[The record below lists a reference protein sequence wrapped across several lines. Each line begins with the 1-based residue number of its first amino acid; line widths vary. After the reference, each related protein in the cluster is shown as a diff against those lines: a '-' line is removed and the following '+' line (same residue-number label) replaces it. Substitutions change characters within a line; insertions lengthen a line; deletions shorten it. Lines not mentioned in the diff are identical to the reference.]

1 MTHDIVALLQA
12 QATTRAYLKRK
23 DCTMSSS
30 SGKFYDDVQCSFK
43 QHLQQELKQ
52 SQTEVLLKDGE
63 SMEDGVSTKMF
74 PGDINILGHADD
86 APLESDVRAVRSQF
100 FSDAKVLQTPLN
112 LLLPQVT
119 VAGEKGTANGD
130 WKVVQADQKVVL
142 WAFFLVMV
150 EKKLESGKGIEEST
164 DVYEKMSKASVAI
177 DVMLL
182 AMQPE
187 DTLWAEWNKSSDLS
201 VVSLQTST
209 DRFSYIF
216 HFMVKLQA
224 ERQKKNLAVKV
235 QRTDI
240 FKAFVTAE
248 KEGKFTT
255 PQGKKGIRR
264 QQDVDSVMASGE
276 LLRVW
281 KLYGACYM
289 ADPWEL

>member
-1 MTHDIVALLQA
+1 
-12 QATTRAYLKRK
+12 
-23 DCTMSSS
+23 MSSS
-30 SGKFYDDVQCSFK
+30 SGNFYDDVQHSFK
-43 QHLQQELKQ
+43 QHLQQELKP

-86 APLESDVRAVRSQF
+86 APLEADVRAFKNQF
-100 FSDAKVLQTPLN
+100 FSDAKILQTPLN

-130 WKVVQADQKVVL
+130 WKVVQTDQKVLL

-164 DVYEKMSKASVAI
+164 DVYDKMSKASIAI

-187 DTLWAEWNKSSDLS
+187 DALWEEWNKSSDRS
-201 VVSLQTST
+201 VVSLQVST

-216 HFMVKLQA
+216 QFIMKLQA
-224 ERQKKNLAVKV
+224 EKQKKNLAVKI

-240 FKAFVTAE
+240 FKAFIEAE
-248 KEGKFTT
+248 KAGKFTT
-255 PQGKKGIRR
+255 PKGKKGIRR
-264 QQDVDSVMASGE
+264 QQDVDSIMAFGE
-276 LLRVW
+276 WLQEW